1 MVQLSAV
8 VEVRTVYAAWLEGLP
23 RMPGAITSPEQQ
35 LQPASSEFSDDTN
48 TTVDMEA
55 VLTGNMCFVGKMDHS
70 KLI

>member
-1 MVQLSAV
+1 
-8 VEVRTVYAAWLEGLP
+8 
-23 RMPGAITSPEQQ
+23 MPGAITSPEQQ